1 MKKALIL
8 AISSFALL
16 SLVSCAGEN
25 SEEISSSSLETP
37 STSTSSSSIENIDSV
52 YFEVVFL
59 NYDDS
64 FLFKDT
70 VLEGNDAH
78 YGGET
83 PTKEEDDEFTYEFD
97 GWDKELT
104 NITSNV
110 TTKATYKYIAK
121 ENWGPIHWF

>member
-8 AISSFALL
+8 AISSFALMSL
-16 SLVSCAGEN
+16 LVSCGGDDN
-25 SEEISSSSLETP
+25 KPLSSSS
-37 STSTSSSSIENIDSV
+37 ENKEPV
-52 YFEVVFL
+52 YYEVVFL
-59 NYDDS
+59 NDDES

-97 GWDKELT
+97 GWDKDLT
-104 NITSNV
+104 NITSNL
-110 TTKATYKYIAK
+110 TTKATYKYVAK
-121 ENWGPIHWF
+121 EDWGPIHWF

>member
-8 AISSFALL
+8 AVSSLALL
-16 SLVSCAGEN
+16 SLVSCKGDN
-25 SEEISSSSLETP
+25 TP
-37 STSTSSSSIENIDSV
+37 KNTNKEPV
-52 YFEVVFL
+52 YYEVVFL
-59 NYDDS
+59 NDDES

-83 PTKEEDDEFTYEFD
+83 PTKEEDDEFTYEFN

-110 TTKATYKYIAK
+110 TTKATFKYVAK
-121 ENWGPIHWF
+121 ENWGPMHWF